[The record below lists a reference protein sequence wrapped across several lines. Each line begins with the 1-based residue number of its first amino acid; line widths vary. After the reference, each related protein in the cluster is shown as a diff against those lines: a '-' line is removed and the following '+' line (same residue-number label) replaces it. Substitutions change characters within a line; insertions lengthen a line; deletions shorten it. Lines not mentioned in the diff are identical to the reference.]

1 MYVKK
6 EKKNRKKDKEN
17 GSGSGEAGN
26 RDDIDAP
33 DAVVGRTYFQAVS
46 RHDDTWS
53 GPMFDC
59 RCVVVDVVKML
70 FGFTHEELYS
80 ALW

>member
-6 EKKNRKKDKEN
+6 EKKSRKKDKEN

-46 RHDDTWS
+46 RHDDT
-53 GPMFDC
+53 
-59 RCVVVDVVKML
+59 
-70 FGFTHEELYS
+70 
-80 ALW
+80 

>member
-6 EKKNRKKDKEN
+6 EKKSRKKDKEN

-26 RDDIDAP
+26 RDDIDAT

-46 RHDDTWS
+46 RHDDT
-53 GPMFDC
+53 
-59 RCVVVDVVKML
+59 
-70 FGFTHEELYS
+70 
-80 ALW
+80 